1 MSDEGERVVVE
12 ADLAEAPEKVWRALV
27 EPELLGQ
34 WLAPNDIRAETGE
47 RFAFD
52 DEGRRIDCEVL
63 EAQPGEGLR
72 YSWREDGA
80 GVDSEVSFVLT
91 PTPDGGTHLT
101 VVHAAVVVSLAAA
114 RARRD
119 TRAPPVTTR
128 AWTEMKWA
136 A

>member
-1 MSDEGERVVVE
+1 MSDEEGAIVVE

-27 EPELLGQ
+27 EPELLGA
-34 WLAPNDIRAETGE
+34 WLAPNDICAEPGE
-47 RFAFD
+47 RFAIN

-63 EAQPGEGLR
+63 EAQPGERLR

-91 PTPDGGTHLT
+91 PTADGGTHLT
-101 VVHAAVVVSLAAA
+101 VVHEATVVSLAAA

-119 TRAPPVTTR
+119 ARVRPLTMGTR
-128 AWTEMKWA
+128 TEMKWA